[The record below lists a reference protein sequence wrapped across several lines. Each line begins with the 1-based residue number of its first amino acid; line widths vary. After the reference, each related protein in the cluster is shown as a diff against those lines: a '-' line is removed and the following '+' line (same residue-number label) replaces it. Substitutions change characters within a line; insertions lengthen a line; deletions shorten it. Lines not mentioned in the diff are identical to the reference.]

1 MLEAV
6 TGLVKTQ
13 SGVNL
18 ISLPLWVFSG
28 QESGRILS
36 VIMSFIGVFNSSLQN
51 KQMNKKNPQNNS
63 VLSLIIL
70 NVSHYTDNHL
80 SELFQLHRIHWSNNS
95 N

>member
-1 MLEAV
+1 VLEAV

-36 VIMSFIGVFNSSLQN
+36 VIL
-51 KQMNKKNPQNNS
+51 
-63 VLSLIIL
+63 
-70 NVSHYTDNHL
+70 
-80 SELFQLHRIHWSNNS
+80 
-95 N
+95 